1 MAITLYIIRHGI
13 AVDRGEGINEEDRPL
28 TPKGRQKTQAVAQQL
43 KTLGLEFTEILTSP
57 LARARQTA
65 EILLR
70 EGLSEQIGV
79 MEALAPKGSFSDWL
93 DWLKVHNLSEK
104 ETAIALVGH
113 EPDLSQWAEL
123 LLWGE
128 VRGVLLLKKAGII
141 GLTIPED
148 VDPVGNTILFWLT
161 PPKFLLVS

>member
-1 MAITLYIIRHGI
+1 MAVTLYIIRHGI
-13 AVDRGEGINEEDRPL
+13 AVDRGEGINEADRPL
-28 TPKGRQKTQAVAQQL
+28 TPKGRQKTQAVAQRL
-43 KTLGLEFTEILTSP
+43 KILGIEFSEILTSP

-70 EGLSEQIGV
+70 EGLSAQV
-79 MEALAPKGSFSDWL
+79 NVTDTLAPGGSFSDWL
-93 DWLKVHNLSEK
+93 DWLKVYNRSGE

-113 EPDLSQWAEL
+113 EPDLSQWAER

-148 VDPVGNTILFWLT
+148 IDPVGNTVLFWLT
-161 PPKFLLVS
+161 PPKFLLIS

>member
-1 MAITLYIIRHGI
+1 MALTLYIIRHGI
-13 AVDRGEGINEEDRPL
+13 AVDRSEGINEEDRPL

-43 KTLGLEFTEILTSP
+43 KILGIEFAEILTSP

-65 EILLR
+65 EILLH
-70 EGLSEQIGV
+70 EGLSAQVSVTET
-79 MEALAPKGSFSDWL
+79 LAPKGSFTDWL
-93 DWLKVHNLSEK
+93 NWLKVYKRFEG
-104 ETAIALVGH
+104 ETAIAIVGH

-148 VDPVGNTILFWLT
+148 IDPIGNTILFWLT